1 MKKITFETMM
11 LFTFLLLSTA
21 AMSQYVVKPTFFE
34 TNGVS
39 NQGIVSGYESQAG
52 PYSLWNPADNSF
64 QVIGGLAP
72 GNGIGGRAHFSGDGN
87 RISGSSLTTLPVST
101 AWERRILADYNY
113 IFKAME
119 FPAAGDGLFGYAV
132 GQSLT
137 YNGDGIV
144 LRTTNGGASWGAMW
158 VDTENRG
165 LEAMSF
171 PSPYIG
177 YVGGWN
183 QYFAKTQNT
192 GWDWEIL
199 DPAGDD
205 DVYIYTA
212 IEFKDELNG
221 VVAAQLND
229 GLGVYITSDG
239 GLSWTKGSGL
249 LAVASKIKYT
259 GNNTYFLTTNGG
271 HVQKSTDNGLSWTN
285 VYAIPGALF
294 LGLNF
299 FDEQTGYVLGETY
312 IHKTTDGGNTWTELA
327 VSPGL
332 TDGVLWR
339 DIQWIDA
346 QNLVITGTPDVVFES
361 GNGGQSWTWANQ
373 AIFNGDPALYEIAVT
388 PTSVQICGSQ
398 GNFYFKSRLSSI
410 DVAEMSV
417 YDVSSEQWT
426 PLGSLGIIVD
436 NTTSA
441 GYSISGDGL
450 TVVGNS
456 WADPANG
463 NGTTS
468 YAHAFAWNQAE
479 GLIDL
484 GSMYAYLNRSAR
496 AEAVSA
502 DGNVVVGYQDFNG
515 PWKSAVWRKNPAGGY
530 FPNEYL
536 LVDPDGNP
544 NNEFNQLGMASAVS
558 ADGNWIG
565 GYGDYAFPNA
575 WLWSQNTGVVDLGN
589 LGLPEGTT
597 GNVAGM
603 SADGSIVVG
612 WYVYAPDPWT
622 QNYTPFIW
630 TAAMGAMDLNTFITD
645 YLGYTMEIG
654 PIWSANTISPNGK
667 FIAGWGLDPTIGSWG
682 ELFTFRLELPD
693 GWVKTTENELS
704 VHVSV
709 YPNPVCDKL
718 TIQAG
723 EKIEKVE
730 LFDANGLLV
739 TKEIANQSKFTMN
752 TEKLASGIYFAKVTT
767 KELSKTV
774 KIVKN

>member
-1 MKKITFETMM
+1 MKKITFSTTM
-11 LFTFLLLSTA
+11 LLAFLLFSVALTG
-21 AMSQYVVKPTFFE
+21 QYVVKPTFFE
-34 TNGVS
+34 TTGVS
-39 NQGIVSGYESQAG
+39 NQGLVSGYESQAG

-64 QVIGGLAP
+64 QTIGGLAP
-72 GNGIGGRAHFSGDGN
+72 GNGIGGRAKFSNDGS
-87 RISGSSLTTLPVST
+87 RISGSSLKTLPVST
-101 AWERRILADYNY
+101 DWERRILSDYNY

-119 FPAAGDGLFGYAV
+119 FPATGDGLFGYAV

-137 YNGDGIV
+137 YNGHGIV
-144 LRTTNGGASWGAMW
+144 LRTTNGGVSWGAMW
-158 VDTENRG
+158 VDNEHRG

-171 PSPYIG
+171 PSPYLG

-192 GWDWEIL
+192 GWDWEVL
-199 DPAGDD
+199 NPAGDD

-212 IEFKDELNG
+212 IEFKDEQNG

-229 GLGVYITSDG
+229 GVGVYITSDG
-239 GLSWTKGSGL
+239 GISWTKGSGL
-249 LAVASKIKYT
+249 QGIPSKIKYT

-271 HVQKSTDNGLSWTN
+271 HVQKSTDDGLSWTT
-285 VYAIPGALF
+285 VYSIPGALF

-299 FDEQTGYVLGETY
+299 LDEQTGYVLGETY
-312 IHKTTDGGNTWTELA
+312 IHRTTNGGSSWTELA

-339 DIQWIDA
+339 DIQWIDT
-346 QNLVITGTPDVVFES
+346 QHLVITGTPDVVFES
-361 GNGGQSWTWANQ
+361 ANGGQNWTWANQ

-398 GNFYFKSRLSSI
+398 GNFYFKSRISSI
-410 DVAEMSV
+410 DVAEMSM
-417 YDVSSEQWT
+417 YDANSQVWT
-426 PLGSLGIIVD
+426 PLGSLGIVVD

-441 GYSISGDGL
+441 GYNISGDGL

-463 NGTTS
+463 NGTTT
-468 YAHAFAWNQAE
+468 YAHAFAWNQNE

-484 GSMYAYLNRSAR
+484 GSKYANLNKSTR
-496 AEAVSA
+496 AEAIS
-502 DGNVVVGYQDFNG
+502 DNGDVVVGYQDFNG

-536 LVDPDGNP
+536 LVDPEGNP
-544 NNEFNQLGMASAVS
+544 DDEFNQLGMASAVS

-575 WLWSQNTGVVDLGN
+575 WLWSENTGLLDLGN

-630 TAAMGAMDLNTFITD
+630 TAAMGTVDLNTFITD
-645 YLGYTMEIG
+645 YLGYTMDIG
-654 PIWSANTISPNGK
+654 PIWSANAISPNGK
-667 FIAGWGLDPTIGSWG
+667 YITGWGLDPNIGPWG
-682 ELFTFRLELPD
+682 ETFTFRLELPD
-693 GWVKTTENELS
+693 NWVKTSEINQPAEVKT
-704 VHVSV
+704 
-709 YPNPVCDKL
+709 YPNPATDFIVVEANER
-718 TIQAG
+718 IR
-723 EKIEKVE
+723 KIE
-730 LFDANGLLV
+730 LFDANGSLV
-739 TKEIANQSKFTMN
+739 INENPDQTKHILN
-752 TEKLASGIYFAKVTT
+752 TDKLPAGVYLAKIMTQKAV
-767 KELSKTV
+767 KTV
-774 KIVKN
+774 KVIKK

>member
-1 MKKITFETMM
+1 MKKITFSTLM
-11 LFTFLLLSTA
+11 LLAFLLFSVALTG
-21 AMSQYVVKPTFFE
+21 QYVVKPTFFE
-34 TNGVS
+34 TTGVS
-39 NQGIVSGYESQAG
+39 NQGVVSGYESQAG

-64 QVIGGLAP
+64 QTIGGLAP
-72 GNGIGGRAHFSGDGN
+72 GNGIGGRAKFSNDGS
-87 RISGSSLTTLPVST
+87 RISGSSLKTLPVST
-101 AWERRILADYNY
+101 DWERRILSDYNY

-137 YNGDGIV
+137 YNGHGIV
-144 LRTTNGGASWGAMW
+144 LRTTNGGVSWGAMW
-158 VDTENRG
+158 VDNEHRG

-171 PSPYIG
+171 PSPYLG

-192 GWDWEIL
+192 GWDWEVL
-199 DPAGDD
+199 NPAGDD

-212 IEFKDELNG
+212 IEFKDEQNG

-229 GLGVYITSDG
+229 GVGVYITSDG
-239 GLSWTKGSGL
+239 GISWTKGSGL
-249 LAVASKIKYT
+249 QGIPSKIKYT

-271 HVQKSTDNGLSWTN
+271 HVQKSTDDGLSWTT
-285 VYAIPGALF
+285 VYSIPGALF

-299 FDEQTGYVLGETY
+299 LDEQTGYVLGETY
-312 IHKTTDGGNTWTELA
+312 IHRTTNGGSSWTELA

-339 DIQWIDA
+339 DIQWIDE
-346 QNLVITGTPDVVFES
+346 QHLVITGTPDVVFES
-361 GNGGQSWTWANQ
+361 ANGGQSWTWANQ

-398 GNFYFKSRLSSI
+398 GNFYFKSRISSI
-410 DVAEMSV
+410 DVAEMAM
-417 YDVSSEQWT
+417 YDANSQVWT
-426 PLGSLGIIVD
+426 PLGSLGIVVD

-441 GYSISGDGL
+441 GYNISGDGL

-463 NGTTS
+463 NGTTA
-468 YAHAFAWNQAE
+468 YAHAFAWNQNE

-484 GSMYAYLNRSAR
+484 GSIYANLNRSSR
-496 AEAVSA
+496 AEAVS
-502 DGNVVVGYQDFNG
+502 DNGDVIVGYQDFNG

-536 LVDPDGNP
+536 LVDPEGNP
-544 NNEFNQLGMASAVS
+544 DDEFNQLGMASAVS

-575 WLWSQNTGVVDLGN
+575 WLWSENTGLLDLGN

-630 TAAMGAMDLNTFITD
+630 TAAMGAVDLNTFITD
-645 YLGYTMEIG
+645 YLGYTMDIG
-654 PIWSANTISPNGK
+654 PIWSANAISPNGK
-667 FIAGWGLDPTIGSWG
+667 YITGWGLDPNIGPWG
-682 ELFTFRLELPD
+682 EIFTFRLELPD
-693 GWVKTTENELS
+693 NWVKTSEINQAAEVKT
-704 VHVSV
+704 
-709 YPNPVCDKL
+709 YPNPATDFIVVEANER
-718 TIQAG
+718 IR
-723 EKIEKVE
+723 KIE
-730 LFDANGLLV
+730 LFDANGSLV
-739 TKEIANQSKFTMN
+739 INENPGQTKHILN
-752 TEKLASGIYFAKVTT
+752 TDKLPAGVYLAKIMTQKAV
-767 KELSKTV
+767 KTV
-774 KIVKN
+774 KVIKK

>member
-1 MKKITFETMM
+1 MKKITFSTTM
-11 LFTFLLLSTA
+11 LLAFLLFSVALTG
-21 AMSQYVVKPTFFE
+21 QYVVKPTFFE
-34 TNGVS
+34 TTGVS
-39 NQGIVSGYESQAG
+39 NQGLVSGYESQAG

-64 QVIGGLAP
+64 QTIGGLAP
-72 GNGIGGRAHFSGDGN
+72 GNGIGGRAKFSNDGS
-87 RISGSSLTTLPVST
+87 RISGSSLKTLPVST
-101 AWERRILADYNY
+101 DWERRILSDYNY

-119 FPAAGDGLFGYAV
+119 FPATGDGLFGYAV

-137 YNGDGIV
+137 YNGHGIV
-144 LRTTNGGASWGAMW
+144 LRTTNGGVSWGAMW
-158 VDTENRG
+158 VDNEHRG

-171 PSPYIG
+171 PSPYLG

-192 GWDWEIL
+192 GWDWEVL
-199 DPAGDD
+199 NPAGDD

-212 IEFKDELNG
+212 IEFKDEQNG

-229 GLGVYITSDG
+229 GVGVYITSDG
-239 GLSWTKGSGL
+239 GISWTKGSGL
-249 LAVASKIKYT
+249 QGIPSKIKYT

-271 HVQKSTDNGLSWTN
+271 HVQKSTDDGLSWTT
-285 VYAIPGALF
+285 VYSIPGALF

-299 FDEQTGYVLGETY
+299 LDEQTGYVLGETY
-312 IHKTTDGGNTWTELA
+312 IHRTTNGGSSWTELA

-339 DIQWIDA
+339 DIQWIDE
-346 QNLVITGTPDVVFES
+346 QHLVITGTPDVVFES
-361 GNGGQSWTWANQ
+361 ANGGQSWTLANQ

-398 GNFYFKSRLSSI
+398 GNFYFKSRISSI
-410 DVAEMSV
+410 DVAEMAM
-417 YDVSSEQWT
+417 YDANSQVWT
-426 PLGSLGIIVD
+426 PLGSLGIVVD

-441 GYSISGDGL
+441 GYNISGDGL

-463 NGTTS
+463 NGTTT
-468 YAHAFAWNQAE
+468 YAHAFAWNQNE

-484 GSMYAYLNRSAR
+484 GSIYANLNRSSR
-496 AEAVSA
+496 AEAVS
-502 DGNVVVGYQDFNG
+502 DNGDVIVGYQDFNG
-515 PWKSAVWRKNPAGGY
+515 PWKSAVWRKNPVGGY

-536 LVDPDGNP
+536 LVDPEGNP
-544 NNEFNQLGMASAVS
+544 DDEFNQLGMASAVS

-575 WLWSQNTGVVDLGN
+575 WLWSENTGLLDLGN

-630 TAAMGAMDLNTFITD
+630 TAAMGAVDLNTFITD
-645 YLGYTMEIG
+645 YLGYTMDIG
-654 PIWSANTISPNGK
+654 PIWSANAISPNGK
-667 FIAGWGLDPTIGSWG
+667 YITGWGRDPNIGPWG
-682 ELFTFRLELPD
+682 EIFTFRLELPD
-693 GWVKTTENELS
+693 NWVKTSEINQAAEVKT
-704 VHVSV
+704 
-709 YPNPVCDKL
+709 YPNPATDFIVVEANER
-718 TIQAG
+718 IR
-723 EKIEKVE
+723 KIE
-730 LFDANGLLV
+730 LFDANGSLV
-739 TKEIANQSKFTMN
+739 INENPGQTKHILN
-752 TEKLASGIYFAKVTT
+752 TDKLPAGVYLAKIMTQKAV
-767 KELSKTV
+767 KTV
-774 KIVKN
+774 KVIKK

>member
-1 MKKITFETMM
+1 MKKITFSTLM
-11 LFTFLLLSTA
+11 LLAFLLFSVALTG
-21 AMSQYVVKPTFFE
+21 QYVVKPTFFE
-34 TNGVS
+34 TTGVS
-39 NQGIVSGYESQAG
+39 NQGVVSGYESQAG

-64 QVIGGLAP
+64 QTIGGLAP
-72 GNGIGGRAHFSGDGN
+72 GNGIGGRAKFSNDGS
-87 RISGSSLTTLPVST
+87 RISGSSLKTLPVST
-101 AWERRILADYNY
+101 DWERRILSDYNF

-137 YNGDGIV
+137 YNGHGIV
-144 LRTTNGGASWGAMW
+144 LRTTNGGVSWGAMW
-158 VDTENRG
+158 VDNEHRG

-171 PSPYIG
+171 PSPYLG

-192 GWDWEIL
+192 GWDWEVIN
-199 DPAGDD
+199 PAGDD

-212 IEFKDELNG
+212 IEFKDEQNG

-229 GLGVYITSDG
+229 GVGVYITSDG
-239 GLSWTKGSGL
+239 GISWTKGSGL
-249 LAVASKIKYT
+249 QGIPSKIKYT

-271 HVQKSTDNGLSWTN
+271 HVQKSTDDGLSWTT
-285 VYAIPGALF
+285 VYSIPGALF

-299 FDEQTGYVLGETY
+299 LDEQTGYVLGETY
-312 IHKTTDGGNTWTELA
+312 IHRTTNGGSSWTELA

-339 DIQWIDA
+339 DIQWIDE
-346 QNLVITGTPDVVFES
+346 QHLVITGTPDVVFES
-361 GNGGQSWTWANQ
+361 ANGGQSWTWANQ

-398 GNFYFKSRLSSI
+398 GNFYFKSRISSI
-410 DVAEMSV
+410 DVAEMAM
-417 YDVSSEQWT
+417 YDANSQVWT
-426 PLGSLGIIVD
+426 PLGSLGIVVD

-441 GYSISGDGL
+441 GYNISGDGL

-463 NGTTS
+463 NGTTA
-468 YAHAFAWNQAE
+468 YAHAFAWNQNE

-484 GSMYAYLNRSAR
+484 GSIYAYLNRSSR
-496 AEAVSA
+496 AEAVS
-502 DGNVVVGYQDFNG
+502 DNGDVIVGYQDFNG

-536 LVDPDGNP
+536 LVDPEGNP
-544 NNEFNQLGMASAVS
+544 DDEFNQLGMASAVS
-558 ADGNWIG
+558 SDGNWIG

-575 WLWSQNTGVVDLGN
+575 WLWSENTGLLDLGN
-589 LGLPEGTT
+589 LSLPEGTT

-612 WYVYAPDPWT
+612 WHVYAPDPWT

-630 TAAMGAMDLNTFITD
+630 TAAMGAVDLNTFITD
-645 YLGYTMEIG
+645 YLGYTMDIG
-654 PIWSANTISPNGK
+654 PIWSANAISPNGK
-667 FIAGWGLDPTIGSWG
+667 YITGWGLDPNIGPWG
-682 ELFTFRLELPD
+682 EIFTFRLELPD
-693 GWVKTTENELS
+693 NWVKTSEINQTAE
-704 VHVSV
+704 VKT
-709 YPNPVCDKL
+709 YPNPATDFIVVEANER
-718 TIQAG
+718 IR
-723 EKIEKVE
+723 KIE
-730 LFDANGLLV
+730 LFDANGSLV
-739 TKEIANQSKFTMN
+739 INENPGQTKHILN
-752 TEKLASGIYFAKVTT
+752 TDKLPAGVYLAKIMTQKAV
-767 KELSKTV
+767 KTV
-774 KIVKN
+774 KVIKK

>member
-1 MKKITFETMM
+1 MKKITFSTTM
-11 LFTFLLLSTA
+11 LLAFLLFSVALTG
-21 AMSQYVVKPTFFE
+21 QYVVKPTFFE
-34 TNGVS
+34 TTGVS
-39 NQGIVSGYESQAG
+39 NQGLVSGYESQAG

-64 QVIGGLAP
+64 QTIGGLAP
-72 GNGIGGRAHFSGDGN
+72 GNGIGGRAKFSNDGS
-87 RISGSSLTTLPVST
+87 RISGSSLKTLPVST
-101 AWERRILADYNY
+101 DWERRILSDYNY

-137 YNGDGIV
+137 YNGHGIV
-144 LRTTNGGASWGAMW
+144 LRTTNGGVSWGAMW
-158 VDTENRG
+158 VDNEHRG

-171 PSPYIG
+171 PSPYLG

-192 GWDWEIL
+192 GWDWEVL
-199 DPAGDD
+199 NPAGDD

-212 IEFKDELNG
+212 IEFKDEQNG

-229 GLGVYITSDG
+229 GVGVYITSDG
-239 GLSWTKGSGL
+239 GISWTKGSGL
-249 LAVASKIKYT
+249 QGIPSKIKYT

-271 HVQKSTDNGLSWTN
+271 HVQKSTDDGLSWTT
-285 VYAIPGALF
+285 VYSIPGALF

-299 FDEQTGYVLGETY
+299 LDEQTGYVLGETY
-312 IHKTTDGGNTWTELA
+312 IHRTTNGGSSWTELA

-339 DIQWIDA
+339 DIQWIDE
-346 QNLVITGTPDVVFES
+346 QHLVITGTPDVVFES
-361 GNGGQSWTWANQ
+361 ANGGQSWTWANQ

-398 GNFYFKSRLSSI
+398 GNFYFKSRISSI
-410 DVAEMSV
+410 DVAEMAM
-417 YDVSSEQWT
+417 YDANSQVWT
-426 PLGSLGIIVD
+426 PLGSLGIVVD

-441 GYSISGDGL
+441 GYNISGDGL

-463 NGTTS
+463 NGTTA
-468 YAHAFAWNQAE
+468 YAHAFAWNQNE

-484 GSMYAYLNRSAR
+484 GSIYANLNRSSR
-496 AEAVSA
+496 AEAVS
-502 DGNVVVGYQDFNG
+502 DNGDVIVGYQDFNG

-536 LVDPDGNP
+536 LVDPEGNP
-544 NNEFNQLGMASAVS
+544 DDEFNQLGMASAVS

-575 WLWSQNTGVVDLGN
+575 WLWSENTGLLDLGN

-630 TAAMGAMDLNTFITD
+630 TAAMGAVDLNTFITD
-645 YLGYTMEIG
+645 YLGYTMDIG
-654 PIWSANTISPNGK
+654 PIWSANAISPNGK
-667 FIAGWGLDPTIGSWG
+667 YITGWGLDPNIGPWG
-682 ELFTFRLELPD
+682 EIFTFRLELPD
-693 GWVKTTENELS
+693 NWVKTSEINQAAEVKT
-704 VHVSV
+704 
-709 YPNPVCDKL
+709 YPNPATDFIVVEANER
-718 TIQAG
+718 IR
-723 EKIEKVE
+723 KIE
-730 LFDANGLLV
+730 LFDANGSLV
-739 TKEIANQSKFTMN
+739 INENPGQTKHILN
-752 TEKLASGIYFAKVTT
+752 TDKLPAGVYLAKIMTQKAV
-767 KELSKTV
+767 KTV
-774 KIVKN
+774 KVIKK